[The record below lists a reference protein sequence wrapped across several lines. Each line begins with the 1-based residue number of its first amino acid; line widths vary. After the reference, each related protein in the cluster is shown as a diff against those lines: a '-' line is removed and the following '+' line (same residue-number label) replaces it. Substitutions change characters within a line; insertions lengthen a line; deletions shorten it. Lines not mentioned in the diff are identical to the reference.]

1 MSGKW
6 IAFWSWTTFIVAFL
20 VLAGNALTKDQVHTG
35 TDINFITSRTLQI
48 EAETVTF
55 EAASSDF
62 FVLRKE
68 SGETIV
74 GIPTPPPLGWSGSK
88 YFTAESREI
97 PGGEWLFAVGSATVN
112 ISSGQTLTVRAVET
126 EPGLAWLALGLLAF
140 LVWLFFIALASP

>member
-6 IAFWSWTTFIVAFL
+6 IAFWSWTVFVVACL
-20 VLAGNALTKDQVHTG
+20 ALAGNAFTKDRVYTG
-35 TDINFITSRTLQI
+35 TNINFAASRTLQI

-68 SGETIV
+68 SGETII

-97 PGGEWLFAVGSATVN
+97 PGGKWLFAVGSATVN
-112 ISSGQTLTVRAVET
+112 ISSGQTLTVRAIET
-126 EPGLAWLALGLLAF
+126 EPGLVWLALGLLAF
-140 LVWLFFIALASP
+140 VVWVFFIVLASN

>member
-6 IAFWSWTTFIVAFL
+6 IAFWSWTIFIVASL
-20 VLAGNALTKDQVHTG
+20 VLAGNAFTKDQIYTG
-35 TDINFITSRTLQI
+35 TNISFETGRTLQI

-74 GIPTPPPLGWSGSK
+74 GIPTPPPLGWSGNK
-88 YFTAESREI
+88 YFTAESRET
-97 PGGEWLFAVGSATVN
+97 PGGKWLFAVGSATVN
-112 ISSGQTLTVRAVET
+112 ISSGQTLTVRAIEEDPASIWVALQ
-126 EPGLAWLALGLLAF
+126 PLGFLA
-140 LVWLFFIALASP
+140 